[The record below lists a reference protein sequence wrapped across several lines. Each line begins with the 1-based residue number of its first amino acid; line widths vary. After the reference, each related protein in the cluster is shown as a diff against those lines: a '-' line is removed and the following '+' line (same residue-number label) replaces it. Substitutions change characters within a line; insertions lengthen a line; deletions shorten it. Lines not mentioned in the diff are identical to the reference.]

1 MKVCVFICILL
12 ILFQHD
18 QSLFELYSGKGYHFW
33 VDDDFE
39 SHRMKDSADIVIEL
53 VKLVDGFAT
62 AYIPQY
68 PIV

>member
-1 MKVCVFICILL
+1 MLIYFYICILL
-12 ILFQHD
+12 ILY
-18 QSLFELYSGKGYHFW
+18 QSLLKLYSGKGYNFR
-33 VDDDFE
+33 VDDDFQT
-39 SHRMKDSADIVIEL
+39 HRMKDSADIVIEF

>member
-1 MKVCVFICILL
+1 MCLHLYIILY
-12 ILFQHD
+12 
-18 QSLFELYSGKGYHFW
+18 QSLLKLYSGKGYNFR
-33 VDDDFE
+33 VDDDFQT
-39 SHRMKDSADIVIEL
+39 HRMKDSTDIVIEF